1 MYLFNDN
8 NQTRNGNACTCRRKR
23 GMKHCVKEMKGIKKT
38 DEEREDE
45 DIIVYRR
52 EITQQYLVNDE
63 EVVVSH
69 FAAVVAEDIA
79 VSE

>member
-8 NQTRNGNACTCRRKR
+8 NQMRNGNTCTCRRKR
-23 GMKHCVKEMKGIKKT
+23 GMKHCVKEMKEIKG
-38 DEEREDE
+38 EREKEDE

>member
-8 NQTRNGNACTCRRKR
+8 NQTRNGNTCTCRRKR
-23 GMKHCVKEMKGIKKT
+23 GMKHCVKEMKEIRKT
-38 DEEREDE
+38 GEEREDE

>member
-1 MYLFNDN
+1 M
-8 NQTRNGNACTCRRKR
+8 
-23 GMKHCVKEMKGIKKT
+23 
-38 DEEREDE
+38 
-45 DIIVYRR
+45 YRR
-52 EITQQYLVNDE
+52 EIIQQYLVNDE

>member
-1 MYLFNDN
+1 
-8 NQTRNGNACTCRRKR
+8 
-23 GMKHCVKEMKGIKKT
+23 MKHCVKEMKEIRKT
-38 DEEREDE
+38 GEEREDE

>member
-1 MYLFNDN
+1 
-8 NQTRNGNACTCRRKR
+8 
-23 GMKHCVKEMKGIKKT
+23 MKHCVKEMKEIKG
-38 DEEREDE
+38 EREKEDE

-69 FAAVVAEDIA
+69 FTAVLLRILQ
-79 VSE
+79 

>member
-1 MYLFNDN
+1 
-8 NQTRNGNACTCRRKR
+8 
-23 GMKHCVKEMKGIKKT
+23 MKHCVKEMKEMRRTG
-38 DEEREDE
+38 EEREDE
-45 DIIVYRR
+45 DIIMYRR

-63 EVVVSH
+63 KVVVSH